1 MHSTLNKIA
10 VSKASNP
17 HARFDLI
24 VDISCARA
32 WFMNNYFI
40 KQLSYLTWYVCCHLA
55 LHGLAKCTCPS
66 LKYFFSNLRK
76 TPRRKFSSVHQSK
89 IGILLKDS
97 FFKINLEKKENKSP
111 SKSTT
116 TVDILIA
123 SLNTFGALL
132 LCRAGMSVFEV
143 PSCIQNNGW
152 HTILLQVACITMKL
166 ECHSFC
172 YNEILLLR
180 NSVRP

>member
-76 TPRRKFSSVHQSK
+76 TPRRKFSSFHQSK

-97 FFKINLEKKENKSP
+97 FFKINLEFF
-111 SKSTT
+111 
-116 TVDILIA
+116 
-123 SLNTFGALL
+123 TFW
-132 LCRAGMSVFEV
+132 SVFSSNE
-143 PSCIQNNGW
+143 
-152 HTILLQVACITMKL
+152 LQTPFNHEL
-166 ECHSFC
+166 H
-172 YNEILLLR
+172 LLR
-180 NSVRP
+180 WESVVFVNDKFNIAALCMSNMCKNLRSSLIQM